1 MSAMFSPRAAAALAV
16 VFWGISFVATK
27 AALKEVAPVTLI
39 FLRFGIAAAV
49 LLAIVRQLPPR
60 EAWPSLALMG
70 FVGIFIHQM
79 LQAFALTMTSATS
92 TGWLIGV
99 TPIWSA
105 LLAAI
110 FLRERF
116 GFWKVIGLAGGFF
129 GALLVVTKG
138 DFSARVLGRPSTTGD
153 LMILLST
160 VNWAVYS
167 VLGHRTIRTLGPR
180 RATSGAM
187 LFGAAMLAPFFVVQK
202 GWRQIPNL
210 TLTGWSA
217 LLFLALC
224 CSALGYLFWYG
235 ALERI
240 EVSRVAALLY
250 AEPLV
255 TFAAAALLLGERVSA
270 VVIIGGVLV
279 LASVLIAQYAPR
291 PVRSDGE
298 QSVEEA

>member
-1 MSAMFSPRAAAALAV
+1 MRGPRFAAALAV
-16 VFWGISFVATK
+16 IFWGVSFVATK
-27 AALKEVAPVTLI
+27 AALAEVPPVTLI
-39 FLRFGIAAAV
+39 FLRFAIAAVV
-49 LLAIVRQLPPR
+49 LLAIVRELPPR
-60 EAWPSLALMG
+60 AAWPSLALMG

-79 LQAFALTMTSATS
+79 LQSYALTMTSATS

-105 LLAAI
+105 LLSAVV
-110 FLRERF
+110 LRERF
-116 GFWKVIGLAGGFF
+116 GFWKVLGLAGGFA

-138 DFSARVLGRPSTTGD
+138 DFSPSVLGRPSTTGD
-153 LMILLST
+153 LLILIST

-167 VLGHRTIRTLGPR
+167 VLGHNTIRTLGPR

-187 LFGAAMLAPFFVVQK
+187 LFGALMLAPVFVAQK
-202 GWRQIPNL
+202 GWRSIPSL
-210 TLTGWSA
+210 TATGWSS

-235 ALERI
+235 ALERL

-255 TFAAAALLLGERVSA
+255 TFAAAALLLGERVSGI
-270 VVIIGGVLV
+270 VIAGGILV
-279 LASVLIAQYAPR
+279 LTSVLIAQYAPR
-291 PVRSDGE
+291 IP
-298 QSVEEA
+298 QSLEEA

>member
-1 MSAMFSPRAAAALAV
+1 MRSPRLAASLAV
-16 VFWGISFVATK
+16 IFWGISFVATK
-27 AALKEVAPVTLI
+27 SALEEVAPVTLI
-39 FLRFGIAAAV
+39 FLRFAIAAVV
-49 LLAIVRQLPPR
+49 LLAVVRELPPR
-60 EAWPSLALMG
+60 RAWPALALMG
-70 FVGIFIHQM
+70 FVGVFIHQM
-79 LQAFALTMTSATS
+79 LQSYALTMTSATS

-105 LLAAI
+105 LLSAVV
-110 FLRERF
+110 LRERF
-116 GFWKVIGLAGGFF
+116 GFWKVLGLAGGFA

-138 DFSARVLGRPSTTGD
+138 DFSPTVFGRPSTTGD
-153 LMILLST
+153 LLILIST

-167 VLGHRTIRTLGPR
+167 VLGHDTIRTLGPR

-187 LFGAAMLAPFFVVQK
+187 LFGAVMLAPVFVAQK

-210 TLTGWSA
+210 TVTGWSA

-235 ALERI
+235 ALEQI

-255 TFAAAALLLGERVSA
+255 TFVAAALLLGERVSA
-270 VVIIGGVLV
+270 IVVAGGILV
-279 LASVLIAQYAPR
+279 LISVLIAQYAPR
-291 PVRSDGE
+291 IPHRPL
-298 QSVEEA
+298 EEA

>member
-1 MSAMFSPRAAAALAV
+1 MRSPRFLASLAI
-16 VFWGISFVATK
+16 VFWGVSFVATK
-27 AALKEVAPVTLI
+27 AALVEIGPVTLV
-39 FLRFGIAAAV
+39 FLRFAIGAVV
-49 LLAIVRQLPPR
+49 LLAIVRELPPR
-60 EAWPSLALMG
+60 HAWPSLALMG
-70 FVGIFIHQM
+70 LVGVFIHHM
-79 LQAFALTMTSATS
+79 LQSYALTMTSATS

-105 LLAAI
+105 LLAAFI
-110 FLRERF
+110 LRERF
-116 GFWKVIGLAGGFF
+116 GFWKVVGLAGGFA

-138 DFSARVLGRPSTTGD
+138 DFNASVLGRPSTTGD
-153 LMILLST
+153 LLILIST

-167 VLGHRTIRTLGPR
+167 ILGHGTIRTLGPR

-187 LFGAAMLAPFFVVQK
+187 LFGAAMLAPVFAVQK

-217 LLFLALC
+217 LLFLAIC

-255 TFAAAALLLGERVSA
+255 TVVAAALLLGERMSG
-270 VVIIGGVLV
+270 VVVAGGMLVLV
-279 LASVLIAQYAPR
+279 SVVIAQYAPR
-291 PVRSDGE
+291 IV
-298 QSVEEA
+298 QVEEA

>member
-1 MSAMFSPRAAAALAV
+1 MRGPRFLASLAI
-16 VFWGISFVATK
+16 VFWGVSFVATK
-27 AALKEVAPVTLI
+27 AALAEIGPVTLI
-39 FLRFGIAAAV
+39 FLRFAIAAVV
-49 LLAIVRQLPPR
+49 LLAVVRELPPR
-60 EAWPSLALMG
+60 HAWPSLALMG
-70 FVGIFIHQM
+70 FVGVFIHQM
-79 LQAFALTMTSATS
+79 LQSYALTMTSATS

-105 LLAAI
+105 LLAA
-110 FLRERF
+110 FVLRERF
-116 GFWKVIGLAGGFF
+116 GFWKVVGLTGGFA

-138 DFSARVLGRPSTTGD
+138 DFSASVFGRPSTTGD
-153 LMILLST
+153 LLILVST

-167 VLGHRTIRTLGPR
+167 ILGHGTIRTLGPR

-187 LFGAAMLAPFFVVQK
+187 LFGTAMLAPVFAVQK

-217 LLFLALC
+217 LLFLAIC

-255 TFAAAALLLGERVSA
+255 TVTAAALLLGERVSG
-270 VVIIGGVLV
+270 VVVAGGVLV
-279 LASVLIAQYAPR
+279 LASVLVAQYAPR
-291 PVRSDGE
+291 IAQP
-298 QSVEEA
+298 VEEA

>member
-1 MSAMFSPRAAAALAV
+1 MRSPRFFAFLAV

-27 AALKEVAPVTLI
+27 AALREISPVTLI
-39 FLRFGIAAAV
+39 FSRFFIGALV
-49 LLAIVRQLPPR
+49 LLAIVRSLPPR
-60 EAWPSLALMG
+60 HAWPSLALMG
-70 FVGIFIHQM
+70 FVGVFIHQM
-79 LQAFALTMTSATS
+79 LQAFALTMTEATS

-105 LLAAI
+105 MIAAI

-116 GFWKVIGLAGGFF
+116 SALKIAGLATGFA
-129 GALLVVTKG
+129 GALLVVTRG
-138 DFSARVLGRPSTTGD
+138 DFSAAVFGRPSTTGD

-187 LFGAAMLAPFFVVQK
+187 LFGASMLAPFFVAQR
-202 GWRQIPNL
+202 GWRELPALSQ
-210 TLTGWSA
+210 TGWIA
-217 LLFLALC
+217 LLFLAIG

-235 ALERI
+235 ALETV

-250 AEPLV
+250 LEPLV
-255 TFAAAALLLGERVSA
+255 TFAAAAALLGERVSA
-270 VVIIGGVLV
+270 IVIAGGLLVLV
-279 LASVLIAQYAPR
+279 GVVIAQYAPVPLR
-291 PVRSDGE
+291 T
-298 QSVEEA
+298 SVASEEA

>member
-1 MSAMFSPRAAAALAV
+1 MRSPRFAASLAI

-27 AALKEVAPVTLI
+27 AALAEVPPVTLV
-39 FLRFGIAAAV
+39 FLRFAIAAAV
-49 LLAIVRQLPPR
+49 LLAVVREVPPR
-60 EAWPSLALMG
+60 AAWPSLALMG
-70 FVGIFIHQM
+70 FIGVFVHQM
-79 LQAFALTMTSATS
+79 LQSYALTMTSATS

-105 LLAAI
+105 LLSA
-110 FLRERF
+110 FVLRERF
-116 GFWKVIGLAGGFF
+116 GFWKVAGLVGGFA

-138 DFSARVLGRPSTTGD
+138 DFSPAVLGRPSAAGD
-153 LMILLST
+153 LLILIST

-167 VLGHRTIRTLGPR
+167 VLGHNTIRTLGPR

-187 LFGAAMLAPFFVVQK
+187 LFGSLMLAPVFLVQK

-210 TLTGWSA
+210 TATGWSA

-255 TFAAAALLLGERVSA
+255 TFAAAALLLGERVSG
-270 VVIIGGVLV
+270 VVVAGGILV

-291 PVRSDGE
+291 VH
-298 QSVEEA
+298 QSFEEA

>member
-1 MSAMFSPRAAAALAV
+1 MLSPRAAAALAI
-16 VFWGISFVATK
+16 VFWGVSFVATK
-27 AALKEVAPVTLI
+27 AALTEVAPVTLI
-39 FLRFGIAAAV
+39 FLRFAIGAAV

-60 EAWPSLALMG
+60 NAWPALALMG
-70 FVGIFIHQM
+70 FIGVFVHQM
-79 LQAFALTMTSATS
+79 LQAYALTMTSATNS
-92 TGWLIGV
+92 GWLIGV

-105 LLAAI
+105 VLAAI
-110 FLRERF
+110 VLRERF
-116 GFWKVIGLAGGFF
+116 GFWKVVGLAGGFA

-138 DFSARVLGRPSTTGD
+138 DFSSRVLGRPSTTGD
-153 LMILLST
+153 LLILIST

-187 LFGAAMLAPFFVVQK
+187 LFGAAMLAPFFVAQK

-210 TLTGWSA
+210 STTGWSA
-217 LLFLALC
+217 LLFLAVC

-255 TFAAAALLLGERVSA
+255 TFVAAALLLGERVSG
-270 VVIIGGVLV
+270 VVIAGGILVLV
-279 LASVLIAQYAPR
+279 SVLVAQYAPR
-291 PVRSDGE
+291 AA
-298 QSVEEA
+298 QKTVEET